1 MVRDDK
7 QIKYEMYLEAE
18 KIRLSKKRLKELKL
32 ELLNYRNNKQ
42 RVLSRKQSRRYYEE

>member
-18 KIRLSKKRLKELKL
+18 KIRLAKKRLKELKIEL
-32 ELLNYRNNKQ
+32 ENYGNNKSK
-42 RVLSRKQSRRYYEE
+42 VLKLTKDKSNRRY

>member
-18 KIRLSKKRLKELKL
+18 KIRLAKKRLKELKI
-32 ELLNYRNNKQ
+32 ELQNYGNNKEKK
-42 RVLSRKQSRRYYEE
+42 LTKTKNRRY